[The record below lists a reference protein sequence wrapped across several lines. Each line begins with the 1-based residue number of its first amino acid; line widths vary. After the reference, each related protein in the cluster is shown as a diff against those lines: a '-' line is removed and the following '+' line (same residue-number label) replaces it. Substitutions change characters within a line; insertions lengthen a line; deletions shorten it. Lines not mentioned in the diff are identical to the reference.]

1 MDVWDQ
7 ETIMASLWVRD
18 FIIRERIGGQ
28 QRPRPFFGLLNV
40 GCVIKASK
48 DERLDLSKLSCPPP
62 IFTRLTWDTALAAT
76 PMRTSSSANPSTSA
90 DKRDR
95 WRTLRRQRSYSGR
108 GVAYGVPIKDGISTN
123 YNGLERRDSRPF
135 EGVNVTD
142 LPRVII
148 R

>member
-1 MDVWDQ
+1 MGSRNDHGVAVGSRFHNSGADRWPT
-7 ETIMASLWVRD
+7 ETSTVFWA
-18 FIIRERIGGQ
+18 
-28 QRPRPFFGLLNV
+28 PNV

-62 IFTRLTWDTALAAT
+62 IFTPLTWDTALAAT